1 MGYNQHMKAAIY
13 REYGLPA
20 VVHVEDV
27 SRPQP
32 GAGEVLVKV
41 KYSAVTAAD
50 VRIRS
55 ATFPKGF
62 GFLARLAFG
71 IKSPRNQIL
80 GSCFSG
86 VIETVGKDVSTF
98 RPGDEVCGMNGVK
111 MGAHAEYI
119 VINAAKSLAMKP
131 EGVTHKDTAGM
142 LFGGTA
148 ALYFLR
154 DQAKV
159 KNGERV
165 LINGASGAVGT
176 NAVQLAKYFG
186 AKVTGVTSGDSADLV
201 KSLGAD
207 QIIDYTKDRVLNG
220 EERYDVVLDTVGNIN
235 IAAGK
240 TILTKQGRLVLMVA
254 SFGEILRSQSD
265 SRVKTGTAS
274 EKREDI
280 EFLLQLMEQGK
291 LTVVIDSE
299 YSLENITEAHARVS
313 GDNKKGNVV
322 VRIN

>member
-1 MGYNQHMKAAIY
+1 MKAAIY
-13 REYGLPA
+13 REYGSPD
-20 VVHVEDV
+20 VVSIEDI
-27 SRPQP
+27 STPQP
-32 GAGEVLVKV
+32 GANEVLVKV

-50 VRIRS
+50 ARIRS

-71 IKSPRNQIL
+71 IKRPRNRVL

-86 VIETVGKDVSTF
+86 VVGVVGKNVDAF
-98 RPGDEVCGMNGVK
+98 KPGDEVCGMSGIK

-119 VINAAKSLAMKP
+119 VVNASKSLAMKP
-131 EGVTHKDTAGM
+131 ASITHKDTAAM

-154 DQAKV
+154 DQAEV
-159 KNGERV
+159 KKGDDALV
-165 LINGASGAVGT
+165 NGASGAVGT

-186 AKVTGVTSGDSADLV
+186 GDVVAVTSGDNTDLV

-207 QIIDYTKDRVLNG
+207 QIIDYTKDSVLDS
-220 EERYDVVLDTVGNIN
+220 EERYDVVLDAVGNIN

-240 TILTKQGRLVLMVA
+240 KLLTKQGHLALMVA

-274 EKREDI
+274 EKKEDI

-291 LTVVIDSE
+291 LTAVIDSE
-299 YSLENITEAHARVS
+299 YSLENIADAHARVS
-313 GDNKKGNVV
+313 RGNKTGNVV
-322 VRIN
+322 VRVG